1 MKRWKFKN
9 KKRIKQVQPVVLV
22 AHVYLQRTDEPH
34 AWLKDKTKAKSK
46 QIEKFNSSH
55 AT

>member
-9 KKRIKQVQPVVLV
+9 KKRIKQVQPVVLL

-34 AWLKDKTKAKSK
+34 AWFILIYIGFFKRQNKG
-46 QIEKFNSSH
+46 EK
-55 AT
+55 